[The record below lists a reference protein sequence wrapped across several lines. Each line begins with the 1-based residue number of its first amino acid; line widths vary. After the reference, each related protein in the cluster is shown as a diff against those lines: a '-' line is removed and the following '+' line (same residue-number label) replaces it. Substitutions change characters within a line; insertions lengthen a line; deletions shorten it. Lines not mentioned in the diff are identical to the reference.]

1 MQEDVRVA
9 AARNNAEWCDIV
21 CGSHGL
27 PGRTDADAWSVPRR
41 SPQWYP
47 DAVTLR
53 PGVDAEALLA
63 RLDAGPGASVK
74 DSFADLDLSGYG
86 FRVLFDAQWIQRQP
100 APPPADAPLD
110 RVSTPDDLAS
120 WAAAHGGGTLFR
132 PALLA
137 DPRVLVLAR
146 HDDRGV
152 LTGGAVLS
160 GDGRTASPTCSPAPA
175 PPMTSGARCAP
186 RCPTRR
192 WSATKPPR
200 ICHRHSQRASPPPAR
215 CASGRTASTPATGP
229 AHGQLCWAIGTDP
242 AITGE
247 PPEERA
253 AWPPQ

>member
-1 MQEDVRVA
+1 MREDVRVA

-160 GDGRTASPTCSPAPA
+160 GDGPYGVSNLFARTGTAHDVWRAVCATVPDAPLVGYETTEDLSPAL
-175 PPMTSGARCAP
+175 
-186 RCPTRR
+186 
-192 WSATKPPR
+192 
-200 ICHRHSQRASPPPAR
+200 RA
-215 CASGRTASTPATGP
+215 GFTTTGP
-229 AHGQLCWAIGTDP
+229 LRVWSHG
-242 AITGE
+242 
-247 PPEERA
+247 
-253 AWPPQ
+253 